1 MTETPNENSLQS
13 TVRQTGKPPF
23 SMELF
28 PESWNDAAVNVE
40 QHLLLEQEKP

>member
-1 MTETPNENSLQS
+1 MTDTPNENSLQS
-13 TVRQTGKPPF
+13 TVRQTGKPF

-40 QHLLLEQEKP
+40 QLLLLEQEKP